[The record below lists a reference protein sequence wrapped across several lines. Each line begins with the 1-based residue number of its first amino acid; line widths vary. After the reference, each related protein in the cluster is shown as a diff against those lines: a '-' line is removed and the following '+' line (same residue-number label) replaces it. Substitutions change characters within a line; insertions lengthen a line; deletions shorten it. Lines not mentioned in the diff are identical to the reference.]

1 MAKPHVRVYIDD
13 DPSPV
18 IDRELPTELTL
29 DTRKLTDG
37 PHRLIVRAEDQS
49 GAEGVEE
56 ISFQVQNGPGI
67 LVSGLRPGSTRRG
80 ELNLRVDA
88 FSTDDPFDPRRA
100 EARSS
105 IPMWV
110 WVLSLFVV
118 AWAVFYAARMWDV
131 PASYA
136 NTPTYMHE
144 AAGESPP
151 SR

>member
-1 MAKPHVRVYIDD
+1 
-13 DPSPV
+13 
-18 IDRELPTELTL
+18 
-29 DTRKLTDG
+29 
-37 PHRLIVRAEDQS
+37 
-49 GAEGVEE
+49 
-56 ISFQVQNGPGI
+56 
-67 LVSGLRPGSTRRG
+67 
-80 ELNLRVDA
+80 
-88 FSTDDPFDPRRA
+88 
-100 EARSS
+100 
-105 IPMWV
+105 MWV